1 MFEGGLRGPQNPL
14 FCHFRGVLVPLQHPL
29 PIFGGLF
36 LSTYN
41 FVYILSFPVAP
52 YFLFYIDIRRVYETF
67 KNILFFIQNVGVL
80 HCKICQQ
87 IGMDE
92 PTTSPLY

>member
-1 MFEGGLRGPQNPL
+1 M
-14 FCHFRGVLVPLQHPL
+14 PLQHPL

-41 FVYILSFPVAP
+41 FVCILSFPVAP
-52 YFLFYIDIRRVYETF
+52 YSLFYIDIRRVYKTF
-67 KNILFFIQNVGVL
+67 ENILIFIQIVGIL
-80 HCKICQQ
+80 QCKTCQK

-92 PTTSPLY
+92 PTTSML